1 MIRAFLSTSAFFII
15 AFVYL
20 QIDSSITL
28 SSQLAILF
36 GREAVG
42 FNEIDWGYARLPRLS
57 MALLVGAVMG
67 CIGSVIQQLTRNS
80 LLSPVTLGTS
90 SGAWLGLILLAV
102 FWPQGQAEY
111 QAIAAMLGSA
121 LALGLVLLI
130 SGIRNLTGLSLILSG
145 MAINLL
151 FGAVTT
157 ALILFNDQYARN
169 LFIWGAGDLS
179 QNGWEKVQWFWPHC
193 LIALGILAFAGK
205 PLTLLRLGQTAA
217 SARGLNVV
225 LLFFIL
231 IISGLWLLSTAITMV
246 GIIGFIGLV
255 APNAAR
261 FLGARTASSELWV
274 STLLGAGILM
284 AADGMALF
292 ANTITFDIVP
302 TGLTTAL
309 IGAPLLIMLIRQRVG
324 ATQQESAPFRLF
336 QGVSRYTH
344 TTIIVVIFALF
355 AVSLLGMLTHIDNH
369 LYAFH
374 WPNEF
379 AWPLRWPRLIAS
391 LFSGAGMAVAGVIL
405 QRLIHNPLASPDLLG
420 LSAGAILALIT
431 VSLFLG
437 IRISELGPFVAF
449 VGSMSTLGVLL
460 LLGKRFQFAPASLIL
475 TGVALTALI
484 ETLIQGVLMTGTDDV
499 YDILRW
505 LSGSTYRVTQSQ
517 AVILMI
523 GVSVFILIAFGLQRW
538 LTLLSISRITASAR
552 GISVQ
557 KSFILLLMISAG
569 LCALITALVGP
580 IAFVSIVA
588 PHLASLLGAQKVTS
602 QLFLSMLLGATLLQ
616 FSDWLGQVI
625 IYPNQLAAGTV
636 VAIIGGSYFIVL
648 LLKNRNV
655 V

>member
-1 MIRAFLSTSAFFII
+1 MRPFVLSISAFSSL
-15 AFVYL
+15 ALLYL
-20 QIDSSITL
+20 QIDSALTL
-28 SSQLAILF
+28 SAQLGILF
-36 GREAVG
+36 GKDAVG
-42 FNEIDWGYARLPRLS
+42 FDEIDWAYSRLPRLA
-57 MALLVGAVMG
+57 MALLVGSVMG
-67 CIGSVIQQLTRNS
+67 CIGSVIQQLTRNP

-102 FWPQGQAEY
+102 FWPQGQTEY

-121 LALGLVLLI
+121 FALGFVLLI
-130 SGIRNLTGLSLILSG
+130 SGLRNLTGLSLILSG

-151 FGAVTT
+151 FGAITT
-157 ALILFNDQYARN
+157 ALILLNDQYARN

-179 QNGWEKVQWFWPHC
+179 QNGWEKVHWFWPHC

-205 PLTLLRLGQTAA
+205 PLTLLRLGQAAA

-231 IISGLWLLSTAITMV
+231 IMSGLWLLSTAITMV

-261 FLGARTASSELWV
+261 FLGARTASSELLV
-274 STLLGAGILM
+274 STLLGAGILLS
-284 AADGMALF
+284 ADGIALF
-292 ANTITFDIVP
+292 ANTMTFDIVP

-309 IGAPLLIMLIRQRVG
+309 IGAPLLIFLIRQRVG
-324 ATQQESAPFRLF
+324 ATLHENAPFKLF
-336 QGVSRYTH
+336 QGANIFTYK
-344 TTIIVVIFALF
+344 TIILAVCAVLTVSILGIF
-355 AVSLLGMLTHIDNH
+355 THIENH
-369 LYAFH
+369 LYGFH
-374 WPNEF
+374 WPTEF

-431 VSLFLG
+431 VSLFFG
-437 IRISELGPFVAF
+437 IRISELGPLVAF
-449 VGSMSTLGVLL
+449 IGSMSTLGVLL
-460 LLGKRFQFAPASLIL
+460 ILGKRFQFAPAALIL

-517 AVILMI
+517 AIILMI

-552 GISVQ
+552 GVSVQ
-557 KSFILLLMISAG
+557 KSFILLLIISAG

-648 LLKNRNV
+648 LLKNRNTV
-655 V
+655 